1 MNLWRG
7 PRGAASIALA
17 GPECLY
23 RTAVRLRNVLY
34 DCRLRPARRLPC
46 AVVSLGNLTV
56 GGSGKTPL
64 TSFIAGLLREAGYRV
79 GVVSR
84 GYGRRGGRAPLL
96 VSDGRSIL
104 VEPEAA
110 GDEPSLIAR
119 DNPAVPVAVGS
130 DRFAAAR
137 LLLQASPCE
146 VLVLDDA
153 FQHRRLARDVNL
165 LLVDGRDPWGNGKM
179 LPRGP
184 LREPPSAVLRADGV
198 LVTRSEGRLPT
209 ALAAAL
215 DRYNP
220 GAAVFHCTMRARAFV
235 RGDGESIGP
244 AALKGLTAYAFS
256 GIARPDRFEADLRDL
271 GIRLGGTRHFADHH
285 RFARRDLE
293 AIAAAARMAR
303 AEVLVTTEK
312 DLVRILKPPADA
324 PPLYALVQAVIF
336 GDGDRLPAFL
346 LDRLATATGAVRPR

>member
-1 MNLWRG
+1 MSVWRG
-7 PRGAASIALA
+7 SRGAASIALA

-23 RTAVRLRNVLY
+23 RTAVRLRNFLY
-34 DCRLRPARRLPC
+34 DSGLRHERRLPC
-46 AVVSLGNLTV
+46 VVVSLGNLTV

-64 TSFIAGLLREAGYRV
+64 TSFVAGLLRDAGYRV

-84 GYGRRGGRAPLL
+84 GYGRRGRGAPLL

-104 VEPEAA
+104 AEPDAA

-130 DRFAAAR
+130 DRFAAAH
-137 LLLQASPCE
+137 LLLSASPCD

-153 FQHRRLARDVNL
+153 FQHRQLGRDLNL
-165 LLVDGRDPWGNGKM
+165 LLVDGRDPWGNGRM

-184 LREPPSAVLRADGV
+184 LREPLSAVLRADAV
-198 LVTRSEGRLPT
+198 LVTRSEGRLPS

-215 DRYNP
+215 ARNNP
-220 GAAVFHCTMRARAFV
+220 AAAVFHCSMKARAFV
-235 RGDGESIGP
+235 RGDGETIGP

-271 GIRLGGTRHFADHH
+271 GVRLAGTRRFADHH
-285 RFARRDLE
+285 RFDRRDLE
-293 AIAAAARMAR
+293 AIVAAARTAR

-312 DLVRILKPPADA
+312 DLVRLIETPADA
-324 PPLYALVQAVIF
+324 LPLYALAQAVVI
-336 GDGDRLPAFL
+336 GESDKLPAFL
-346 LDRLATATGAVRPR
+346 LDRLATAAGAVRLR